1 MSLQK
6 CLLFLFLANTSL
18 ELLMPCTVAGS
29 ATQAHDTLADHPFL
43 ISLQGYDVILGADVC
58 YSLNALP
65 ALFAVAA
72 RLLSCRPASRFLL
85 GYVSR

>member
-1 MSLQK
+1 M
-6 CLLFLFLANTSL
+6 
-18 ELLMPCTVAGS
+18 
-29 ATQAHDTLADHPFL
+29 QAHANLADHPFH

-72 RLLSCRPASRFLL
+72 RLLNCRPSARFLL